1 MAGAPFF
8 VSERDEQIAVLE
20 QRLRRRSP
28 IGVRAEVAALAAA
41 LALAAMWIF
50 ERRDWAYFFSPA
62 EPVSLGREGEY
73 RWDLLESNRYV
84 QIHGAPTTRGLY
96 GPGSGGLMVVVGLR
110 DTPVLV
116 RRRALP
122 GEEWA
127 PGKGTPPQ
135 PDQRP
140 FAVEGRLLLVD
151 EATASA
157 GRAELPRYAQQA
169 WSLVVDDAPAWAREA
184 AGQLQTSGE
193 VRPVDGKMWILLSG
207 GRPRSDPG
215 LLLITALLL
224 TFAALNVY
232 FLVKDLRHRLKR

>member
-8 VSERDEQIAVLE
+8 VSERDEQIAALE
-20 QRLRRRSP
+20 QRLRKRP
-28 IGVRAEVAALAAA
+28 MGVSAPVAGLAVA
-41 LALAAMWIF
+41 LALAAIWLF
-50 ERRDWAYFFSPA
+50 ERRDWAYFFSPS

-73 RWDLLESNRYV
+73 RWDLLESNRYM
-84 QIHGAPTTRGLY
+84 QIHGTPTTRGLY
-96 GPGSGGLMVVVGLR
+96 GPESGGMMVAVGLR

-127 PGKGTPPQ
+127 PGKKTPPQ

-140 FAVEGRLLLVD
+140 FAVAGRLLL
-151 EATASA
+151 
-157 GRAELPRYAQQA
+157 
-169 WSLVVDDAPAWAREA
+169 VDDAPAWARDA
-184 AGQLQTSGE
+184 AGQLQKSGE

-207 GRPRSDPG
+207 ERPRSDPG

-224 TFAALNVY
+224 TFAALNGY
-232 FLVKDLRHRLKR
+232 FLVRDLRHRLKR

>member
-1 MAGAPFF
+1 MAS
-8 VSERDEQIAVLE
+8 SERDEQIAALE
-20 QRLRRRSP
+20 QRLQRRP
-28 IGVRAEVAALAAA
+28 PMGVSAPVAGLAVV
-41 LALAAMWIF
+41 LALAAIWIF

-73 RWDLLESNRYV
+73 RWDLLESNRYAQV
-84 QIHGAPTTRGLY
+84 HGAPTARGLY
-96 GPGSGGLMVVVGLR
+96 GPESGGLMVVVGLR

-140 FAVEGRLLLVD
+140 FAVAGRLMEVD
-151 EATASA
+151 AAPARDS
-157 GRAELPRYAQQA
+157 GLPRALQQA
-169 WSLVVDDAPAWAREA
+169 WALVADEAPAWARDA
-184 AGQLQTSGE
+184 AEQLQKSGE
-193 VRPVDGKMWILLSG
+193 VRPVEGKMWILLSG
-207 GRPRSDPG
+207 ERPRSDPG

-224 TFAALNVY
+224 TFAALNSY
-232 FLVKDLRHRLKR
+232 FLVRDLRHRLRR